1 MHMAGMNK
9 WMREQAK
16 WFLVIICVVIM
27 VTWLVP
33 WNNLLSKTPG
43 AQGKIFGKAVPA
55 QTVEALART
64 LSSLSSG
71 QVNLE
76 TARAQAWQML
86 ILAEEAKRYGI
97 SAGDNDVTEFLK
109 SQKQFATESGV
120 GYDANAYAMFLQR
133 TGIPEQAFESSLKT
147 ALTAAKL
154 RWTVLKSVTLPED
167 EAWLWYARDN
177 ERVQAEYI
185 ALRAEAFAPLVVADD
200 KSLQEFYEQYKNTPP
215 DQPTLL
221 NPNGTGYLEPE
232 QVSIEYVLCPYS
244 RYLDSAVVT
253 QQQVKAWYDAH
264 KDQYRVRP
272 EEAKP
277 DAPPTFKPL
286 AEVAAQIEADLRKE
300 EAARAVDEDMKE
312 VNDEIA
318 AQTEVPFGSEEV
330 RAADFAEIA
339 KKFNLIRQ
347 VTPLFSAD
355 KADTILPGANDLSS
369 KAFGQSATNIRRPS
383 VTLAAQNGKFVF
395 QILKIQDPRPAP
407 FEAIRQQVEKDY
419 RAAKGYELAQEM
431 ADQALKDNP
440 SGLDAAAAKIEAAVA
455 ERLKALSATKEETQ
469 KDLKDCVQ
477 RGKSDFFTHP
487 KEYMGYDN
495 TVHRFALGTGL
506 PGDGNYTNF
515 VDEAFALKDNELG
528 KALEPAGARVVF
540 LLKRIAVAPAD
551 RAEFEKNR
559 TGITDNFL
567 ARKRDTVRTTWLAD
581 VRRHAQPSQEV
592 MNYLGLLTN

>member
-16 WFLVIICVVIM
+16 WFLIIICVIIM

-33 WNNLLSKTPG
+33 WNYLFRRAPG

-64 LSSLSSG
+64 LSSLSSRPP
-71 QVNLE
+71 NLE

-97 SAGDNDVTEFLK
+97 SAGGDEITELLK
-109 SQKQFATESGV
+109 MRFPAESGV

-147 ALTAAKL
+147 YLTAIAL
-154 RWTVLKSVTLPED
+154 VRTVLKSVTLPED

-185 ALRAEAFAPLVVADD
+185 ALRAEAFAPLVAADD
-200 KSLQEFYEQYKNTPP
+200 KSLQEFYEEHASIPP
-215 DQPTLL
+215 ERD
-221 NPNGTGYLEPE
+221 PNGAGYLEPE

-253 QQQVKAWYDAH
+253 QQQVKAWYEAH

-272 EEAKP
+272 EAAKP

-286 AEVAAQIEADLRKE
+286 AEAAAQIEADLRKE

-318 AQTEVPFGSEEV
+318 TQTEVPFGSEEV

-339 KKFNLIRQ
+339 EKFHLIHQ

-355 KADTILPGANDLSS
+355 KADAILPGANDLKS
-369 KAFGQSATNIRRPS
+369 KAFGQSAANIRRPS
-383 VTLAAQNGKFVF
+383 VTLAAQDGKFVF

-455 ERLKALSATKEETQ
+455 ERLKALHFAKGESDFITKDPKTF
-469 KDLKDCVQ
+469 VQ

-487 KEYMGYDN
+487 KEYMGY
-495 TVHRFALGTGL
+495 RFALKTGL
-506 PGDGNYTNF
+506 PGDGDYTHF

-528 KALEPAGARVVF
+528 KALEPAGARAVF
-540 LLKRIAVAPAD
+540 LLKRIAVEPAD

-559 TGITDNFL
+559 AGITDDFL

-581 VRRHAQPSQEV
+581 VRRRAQPSQEV
-592 MNYLGLLTN
+592 MNYLSSQKY